1 MLIDKYSIDSFLKL
15 QYEKMEKRINS
26 LNFNQNT
33 KDKIMSCYKD
43 YILSYI
49 SFLNCYAASPK
60 YQEVVINNINNTFVN
75 KVLLIPNDSFEITIY
90 INYINKNS
98 YNIDPIYLK
107 EDEKNLISLIA
118 SDDFDIIKESLV
130 NKTETYLSLFH
141 TIKQLAFKLGY
152 NDKKSEYKPN
162 KAFTDDN
169 VPSAIK
175 DAIKEV
181 EK

>member
-1 MLIDKYSIDSFLKL
+1 MLIDKYSINSFLKF
-15 QYEKMEKRINS
+15 QYENMEKRINS
-26 LNFNQNT
+26 LNFNQDT

-49 SFLNCYAASPK
+49 SLLNCYTASPK

-75 KVLLIPNDSFEITIY
+75 KALLIPNDSFEITIY

-98 YNIDPIYLK
+98 YNINPIYLK

-152 NDKKSEYKPN
+152 KPLETEYRPN
-162 KAFTDDN
+162 KAFSDDN
-169 VPSAIK
+169 VPDVIK
-175 DAIKEV
+175 DAIKGV

>member
-1 MLIDKYSIDSFLKL
+1 MLIDKYSINSFLKL
-15 QYEKMEKRINS
+15 QYENMEKRINS
-26 LNFNQNT
+26 LNFNQDT

-49 SFLNCYAASPK
+49 SLLNCYTASPK

-75 KVLLIPNDSFEITIY
+75 KVLLIPNDLFEITIY

-98 YNIDPIYLK
+98 YNIDSIYLK

-152 NDKKSEYKPN
+152 KPLETEYRPN
-162 KAFTDDN
+162 KAFSDDN
-169 VPSAIK
+169 VPDTIK
-175 DAIKEV
+175 DAIKGV

>member
-1 MLIDKYSIDSFLKL
+1 MLIDKYSIDSFFKL

-49 SFLNCYAASPK
+49 SLLNYYTASPK

-152 NDKKSEYKPN
+152 KPLETEYRPN
-162 KAFTDDN
+162 KAFSDDN
-169 VPSAIK
+169 VPDAIK
-175 DAIKEV
+175 DAIKGV

>member
-1 MLIDKYSIDSFLKL
+1 MLIDKYSIDSFFKL

-49 SFLNCYAASPK
+49 SLLNYYTASPK

-75 KVLLIPNDSFEITIY
+75 KVLLVPNDLFEITIY

-152 NDKKSEYKPN
+152 KPLETEYRPN
-162 KAFTDDN
+162 KAFSDDN
-169 VPSAIK
+169 VPDAIK